1 LWFSQLF
8 SWLKSSFFYPMC
20 ASNVFGTTFE
30 ISCADAAL
38 LAFFWCK
45 VFLFFSF
52 SGFDFDFLK
61 LNIILVEK
69 MGWGLAQ
76 SQRNGLRGKNWLFHF
91 FFFFFLKVFS
101 VFVEMHS
108 RWDQIWAKAY
118 LIFKTRPL
126 LTLKKLTEVFQGS
139 PQSFKTAN
147 SKTSKFQYCCISLS
161 I

>member
-1 LWFSQLF
+1 MSICKLDILTLISGFVILTIIF
-8 SWLKSSFFYPMC
+8 MTKIIFFYPMC

-45 VFLFFSF
+45 VFIFPF

-76 SQRNGLRGKNWLFHF
+76 SQRNGLRGKNWLFLF
-91 FFFFFLKVFS
+91 FSSFFESFFS

-118 LIFKTRPL
+118 LNFKTRPL
-126 LTLKKLTEVFQGS
+126 L
-139 PQSFKTAN
+139 A
-147 SKTSKFQYCCISLS
+147 
-161 I
+161 

>member
-1 LWFSQLF
+1 MSICKLDILTLISGFVILTIIF
-8 SWLKSSFFYPMC
+8 MTKIIFFYPMC

-76 SQRNGLRGKNWLFHF
+76 SQRNGLRGKNWLFLF
-91 FFFFFLKVFS
+91 FFFFFFWKFFLSLWKCTAD
-101 VFVEMHS
+101 EI
-108 RWDQIWAKAY
+108 RY
-118 LIFKTRPL
+118 GRR
-126 LTLKKLTEVFQGS
+126 LTWISKLD
-139 PQSFKTAN
+139 
-147 SKTSKFQYCCISLS
+147 LS
-161 I
+161 